1 MGHRQ
6 LHTCEEIDERQLVLS
21 DLVWYQEICVCLH
34 LNFEEQQD
42 SAVPNATKVH
52 VSACRKRGPEK
63 WRGKVV
69 RTYTDSNG
77 IIQNQT
83 SSNSVLSRDSEAH
96 SLESPAIC
104 LYPDLLEIYNNI

>member
-1 MGHRQ
+1 MGRRQ

-52 VSACRKRGPEK
+52 VSARELGRQRAGNEVLRG
-63 WRGKVV
+63 G
-69 RTYTDSNG
+69 G
-77 IIQNQT
+77 A
-83 SSNSVLSRDSEAH
+83 NS
-96 SLESPAIC
+96 
-104 LYPDLLEIYNNI
+104 